1 MFPSL
6 YTKADAIQHPDDP
19 ECCFHPVLVLLYDFF
34 LCSFCRG
41 LLFPTTTLPREQSWS
56 RTAGAQPGCTG
67 CKVTPALHFLLPSLG
82 QKCNFQAAR
91 VRFPLRAHIVL
102 PFPPQVAISQVSFN
116 LGYCEMPI
124 LSLGKN
130 KQQPERALS

>member
-1 MFPSL
+1 MIFFYALSAAVYFSPRL
-6 YTKADAIQHPDDP
+6 RCPENKAGP
-19 ECCFHPVLVLLYDFF
+19 
-34 LCSFCRG
+34 
-41 LLFPTTTLPREQSWS
+41 
-56 RTAGAQPGCTG
+56 AQPGHSR
-67 CKVTPALHFLLPSLG
+67 AAQDARSLLLFIFLLPGLG